1 MGIHD
6 ELTVT
11 VKGAGSG
18 WAGKEIALHGK
29 IAIKLGNESFYVTG
43 RPQSGMRIPQGGST
57 SSLLIYK
64 AANPNKLFRL
74 DYHGLNSL
82 GGKPAWHYNVT
93 GGLAKIKGLIR
104 GTIAQTNHAVTFGSK
119 ATGKIITIFRWGGK
133 AMFLVGGIMSACDI
147 YHAENKAREI
157 TRQAGGWSGAVA
169 MAKYGAVGGAKLGAT
184 IAVAAGQAGPQVATP
199 EEIVTVPAG
208 VVIGT
213 IIGGIGGGFVGW
225 IAGTIV
231 TEVVFDWFFTP
242 LQKEEWVIYDPDSRG
257 YYAK

>member
-1 MGIHD
+1 MGTHE

-11 VKGAGSG
+11 VKGAGAG
-18 WAGKEIALHGK
+18 WAGREIALSGK
-29 IAIKLGNESFYVTG
+29 IAINLSNENFYVTG
-43 RPQSGMRIPQGGST
+43 KPQSGLKIPQGGST

-93 GGLAKIKGLIR
+93 SGFAKIKGLIR
-104 GTIAQTNHAVTFGSK
+104 ETRARTDHAVTFGSK

-147 YHAENKAREI
+147 YYAENKAREI

-169 MAKYGAVGGAKLGAT
+169 MAKYGAAGGAKLGAT
-184 IAVAAGQAGPQVATP
+184 IAVVAGQTGPQVATP

-213 IIGGIGGGFVGW
+213 IIGGIGGGIVGW

-231 TEVVFDWFFTP
+231 TEVVFDWVFAP

-257 YYAK
+257 Y